1 MNSALVSLTLHRLLF
16 SLHFGYFGYFVR
28 LIKYKA

>member
-16 SLHFGYFGYFVR
+16 SLHFGYFVR